1 MAKLPATKELFLE
14 RCAKLSAGRIA
25 LNYEKFDALADEIP
39 AGRPF
44 HWPGYVSPELYDGSI
59 NLPRLT
65 KEFALISAHQGGFID
80 AAADG
85 SPRKWEIDGSGSKA
99 MLALFDRLRE
109 AKALPGVNCN
119 QPRDVDVLTAPMLE
133 GVPFARQRIA
143 MFKEFSGP
151 KADGIFEH
159 LAKRRVMT
167 PDGDISIGYQFVQ
180 DLHQAFPLSFG
191 TDPLGKKACLAGLLL
206 ASHLKSR
213 GKEVAIDIPAALDY
227 RLPQVLDAK
236 GAFTYLTNPEEGF
249 FGTRLLESRNAMVAA
264 LRGATGLAAD
274 RLSRCSGQAIDAVDG
289 YLWKE
294 SRKVTAPHIMVKT
307 CDF

>member
-1 MAKLPATKELFLE
+1 MARLPATKEKFLE
-14 RCAKLSAGRIA
+14 KCAKLAEGRIV
-25 LNYEKFDALADEIP
+25 LNYENLDTLAAEIP

-44 HWPGYVSPELYDGSI
+44 HWPGYVSPELYEGKID
-59 NLPRLT
+59 LPRLT

-80 AAADG
+80 ANPDG

-99 MLALFDRLRE
+99 MLALFDRLR
-109 AKALPGVNCN
+109 AANALPGVNCS
-119 QPRDVDVLTAPMLE
+119 QPRDVDVLTAPLLE
-133 GVPFARQRIA
+133 GVPFATQRIA
-143 MFKEFSGP
+143 MFKEFAGP

-159 LAKRRVMT
+159 LAQRRV
-167 PDGDISIGYQFVQ
+167 ISPEGGMRIDYQFVQ

-213 GKEVAIDIPAALDY
+213 GEEVRIDIPAALDY
-227 RLPQVLDAK
+227 RLPQVLEAK
-236 GAFTYLTNPEEGF
+236 GAFNYLTAPDEEF
-249 FGTRLLESRNAMVAA
+249 FGGKLLHGRDAMVAA

-274 RLSRCSGQAIDAVDG
+274 LLSQHSGQAIDAVDG

-294 SRKVTAPHIMVKT
+294 ARKVTTPHIMVKT
-307 CDF
+307 CNF